1 MEVPITAAAPRFS
14 EQELWLRYLGV
25 TKELMK
31 AIDMEDID
39 TFLQLVDQRQALLEK
54 IQTIPKNKTLFS
66 KSEAGMALKREIK
79 PMDMQIIFKG
89 RTWLN
94 KAKNHTNTVRSYDV
108 SYSATGNMF
117 NGEY

>member
-1 MEVPITAAAPRFS
+1 MEVPITADAPRFS

-54 IQTIPKNKTLFS
+54 IQ
-66 KSEAGMALKREIK
+66 ALKREIK

>member
-1 MEVPITAAAPRFS
+1 MEVPITADAPRFS

-54 IQTIPKNKTLFS
+54 IQAIPENEALFS

-117 NGEY
+117 NGE

>member
-1 MEVPITAAAPRFS
+1 M
-14 EQELWLRYLGV
+14 
-25 TKELMK
+25 
-31 AIDMEDID
+31 
-39 TFLQLVDQRQALLEK
+39 LEK
-54 IQTIPKNKTLFS
+54 IQAIPENEALFS